1 MTLLSFVRN
10 TALTISMIYTK
21 MTGYL
26 KALEELPNGCNLYG
40 AGECLLKMA
49 YIQAEASLQLRFAV
63 LGQPVALIPIVE
75 SQDAMLANHDFARH
89 GYGGGLRFEAN
100 AYSLH

>member
-10 TALTISMIYTK
+10 KVLTISMIHAK

-26 KALEELPNGCNLYG
+26 KALVELPNGCNLLG
-40 AGECLLKMA
+40 VGECLLQMA
-49 YIQAEASLQLRFAV
+49 CIQAEAILQLRFTV
-63 LGQPVALIPIVE
+63 LGQPVALVPIVE
-75 SQDAMLANHDFARH
+75 SQGAMLSNHDFVRH

-100 AYSLH
+100 AYRLD